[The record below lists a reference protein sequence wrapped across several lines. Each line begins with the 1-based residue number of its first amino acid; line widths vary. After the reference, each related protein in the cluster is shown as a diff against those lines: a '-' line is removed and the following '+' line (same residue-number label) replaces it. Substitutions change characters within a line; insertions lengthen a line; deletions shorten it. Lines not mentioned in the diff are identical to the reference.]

1 MAKFIKKYLM
11 TDELFLVTLT
21 SSFLFILWVFD
32 PANKVIFVILAMY
45 LFLLDKQI
53 KDISLSLLLTFIL
66 SGIFFVGKTYS
77 IQLHDLKQ
85 FPDLLLIYPQGLVN
99 KITLTFSDMIFVAI
113 ILNFILSIKKINFK
127 NLRPILLDFVILLF
141 FIYGIFADIA
151 SSKRLYFS
159 LLFKKEL
166 FEYVFIYFYLRF
178 FFTDHKRFFNLLTT
192 LLAVMVVF
200 ESYVSILQF
209 IQSAPMGKS
218 IESVHGL
225 SIFGAVPDELTF
237 TFRPIGTFIFANNL
251 GAYIAAIIPLLF
263 IKFIQR
269 SNWIF
274 TIAFFF
280 GMTTLFITLSR
291 SAWFGGFIAIL
302 FLIYIIEY
310 RLKYNLMTNFLNK
323 KTLFF
328 LILLSPLIFY
338 SFPRITRSVYS
349 FQESGGFYVRL
360 QQISSSL
367 KLLEQHP
374 MIGIGTAMGVVEA
387 IEADPTGVFA
397 SFPSPIHNYYF
408 LTLVENGIPAF
419 LLLIGIIILG
429 LRKILSFRT
438 IMSYTM
444 TTVFIS
450 IIIVALF
457 QPFLNF
463 ELLFICI
470 ALKFDKINHD
480 AKITS

>member
-11 TDELFLVTLT
+11 TDELFLVALT
-21 SSFLFILWVFD
+21 SIFLFVLWIFD
-32 PANKVIFVILAMY
+32 PANKIIFIFFTIY
-45 LFLLDKQI
+45 LFLLNRRI
-53 KDISLSLLLTFIL
+53 KNISLSLLLTFVL

-85 FPDLLLIYPQGLVN
+85 FPDLLFIYPQGLVN
-99 KITLTFSDMIFVAI
+99 KITLTFSDMVFVAI
-113 ILNFILSIKKINFK
+113 VLNFVLSIKKVKFK
-127 NLRPILLDFVILLF
+127 NLSPTLLDFIILIF

-166 FEYVFIYFYLRF
+166 FEYVFIYFYIRF
-178 FFTDHKRFFNLLTT
+178 FFTDHKRFFDLLTS
-192 LLAVMVVF
+192 LLAVMVIF
-200 ESYVSILQF
+200 EAYVSIQQF

-225 SIFGAVPDELTF
+225 SVFGAVPDELTY
-237 TFRPIGTFIFANNL
+237 TFRPVGTFIFANNL
-251 GAYIAAIIPLLF
+251 GDYIAAIIPLLF
-263 IKFIQR
+263 MKFIQK

-274 TIAFFF
+274 TIAFFC

-291 SAWFGGFIAIL
+291 SAWFGAFVAIL
-302 FLIYIIEY
+302 FLVYIIEY
-310 RLKYNLMTNFLNK
+310 RLKHNLVANFLNK

-328 LILLSPLIFY
+328 LILLAPLTFY
-338 SFPRITRSVYS
+338 SFPRITRSIYS
-349 FQESGGFYVRL
+349 FQESGGFYVRM

-367 KLLEQHP
+367 KLLEEHP
-374 MIGIGTAMGVVEA
+374 MIGVGTAMGVVEG

-419 LLLIGIIILG
+419 LLLIGIIVLG
-429 LRKILSFRT
+429 LRKILTDHT
-438 IMSYTM
+438 IISYTM
-444 TTVFIS
+444 TAIFIS
-450 IIIVALF
+450 IVIVALF